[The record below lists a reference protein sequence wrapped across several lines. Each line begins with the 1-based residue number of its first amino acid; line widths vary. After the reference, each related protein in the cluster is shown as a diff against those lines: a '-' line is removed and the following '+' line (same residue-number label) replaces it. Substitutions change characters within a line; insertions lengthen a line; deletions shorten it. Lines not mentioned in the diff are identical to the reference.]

1 MATSPPNS
9 QGRTF
14 RGFAAL
20 ERVGGAIIWGTLR
33 PSAAE
38 AEAVFRRWNP
48 LQEPVICR
56 VSLSVGAPIAAQAA
70 PSRSY
75 PAKG

>member
-1 MATSPPNS
+1 MTASPPNS

-20 ERVGGAIIWGTLR
+20 ERVGGAMIWGTLR

-38 AEAVFRRWNP
+38 AEALFRRWNP
-48 LQEPVICR
+48 LQEPVIVPVR
-56 VSLSVGAPIAAQAA
+56 LSFEG
-70 PSRSY
+70 R
-75 PAKG
+75 GG